1 MSAKLFVGNLAWAV
15 REPELEAHLRG
26 LGLSFRQVEVLLE
39 HPEDGPVR
47 SRGFG
52 FVHFDT
58 DAEAGA
64 ARDALVG
71 SVLFGRPM
79 RVDYATTN
87 QMEVRPGGGRDRVGR
102 PRGDGRRPSR
112 RTRRDR
118 CPVDGDD
125 ALWSEFFPG
134 DDL

>member
-1 MSAKLFVGNLAWAV
+1 MRAKLFVGNLAWAV
-15 REPELEAHLRG
+15 REPELEAHLRW

-64 ARDALVG
+64 ARDALAG
-71 SVLFGRPM
+71 SVLFGRPV
-79 RVDYATTN
+79 RVDYASTS
-87 QMEVRPGGGRDRVGR
+87 QLEVRPGGGRDGAVR
-102 PRGDGRRPSR
+102 PRGDGRKPP
-112 RTRRDR
+112 RRDR
-118 CPVDGDD
+118 RERRPAGGDD
-125 ALWSEFFPG
+125 AVWREFFPG
-134 DDL
+134 EDQ